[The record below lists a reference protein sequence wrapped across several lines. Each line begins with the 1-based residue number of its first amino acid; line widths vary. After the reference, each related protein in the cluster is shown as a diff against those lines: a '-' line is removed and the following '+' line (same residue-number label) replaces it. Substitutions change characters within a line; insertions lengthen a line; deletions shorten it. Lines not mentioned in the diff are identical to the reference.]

1 MSWDNEK
8 TLSFIKEYEKRPILW
23 QKSDKFYYNVIKK
36 EDAWREISE
45 ICDEDIAVLKKKIE
59 SLRGSRRREKNRIL
73 QNTGTGKGRN
83 DIYISKWFAWDAL
96 KFLEDPEE
104 IRTTISNYA
113 EEITQEEPI
122 QNLDPN
128 EAINNSNRNSDDCF
142 VLATDSDNQN
152 KENNAVAIT
161 TNAALAT
168 TTLSTSSILPQ

>member
-104 IRTTISNYA
+104 IRTTISV
-113 EEITQEEPI
+113 I
-122 QNLDPN
+122 
-128 EAINNSNRNSDDCF
+128 
-142 VLATDSDNQN
+142 
-152 KENNAVAIT
+152 
-161 TNAALAT
+161 
-168 TTLSTSSILPQ
+168 